1 MPRAGPGSGRNLSAI
16 RRRRAISVCGNVL
29 GCRTGRRLRSATAG
43 TARRERRRIRGGGGD
58 GEGGPAPHW
67 ERGRGPRSTGK
78 LPPLGGGARLELAF
92 EIPQA
97 NLPAAIT
104 VALNGRVVDRFVET
118 RTTSAHAY
126 DVEGKET
133 QLVITTNRTVSP
145 ARLGVSGDTRELGL
159 KLDRIVWLH
168 VEHHTK

>member
-1 MPRAGPGSGRNLSAI
+1 MPRAGPGSVRNLSAI
-16 RRRRAISVCGNVL
+16 RRLRAISVCGNVL

-43 TARRERRRIRGGGGD
+43 TARRERRRLRGGGW
-58 GEGGPAPHW
+58 GGARRGSSRRPVGA
-67 ERGRGPRSTGK
+67 RGRGSRV
-78 LPPLGGGARLELAF
+78 RVELAF